1 MGGMGVRSKPMDDL
15 TCVHSSPMGAL
26 SAAHATPFADRGGE
40 LS

>member
-1 MGGMGVRSKPMDDL
+1 MGGMGVSSKPMDDF
-15 TCVHSSPMGAL
+15 TCVHSSSMGAL